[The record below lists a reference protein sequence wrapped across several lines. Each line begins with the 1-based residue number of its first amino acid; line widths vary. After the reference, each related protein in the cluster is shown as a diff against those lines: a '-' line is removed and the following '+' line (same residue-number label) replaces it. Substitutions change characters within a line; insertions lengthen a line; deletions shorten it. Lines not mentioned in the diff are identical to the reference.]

1 MESIRCVLFSFVSG
15 PIANFLPSLLLLF
28 SSLLLL
34 FFYFFQIFLQQPT
47 LATPAWSIVGPRRKL
62 NQNVPIVTVTCV
74 TAKPVCARLGKYI
87 AMLFHLKNGNTHEQ
101 NGKEKLLNAKLTVVL
116 LPRLLLLPLVMW
128 HCLVLLL
135 VAHANA
141 HIPVR
146 RH

>member
-1 MESIRCVLFSFVSG
+1 M
-15 PIANFLPSLLLLF
+15 
-28 SSLLLL
+28 
-34 FFYFFQIFLQQPT
+34 
-47 LATPAWSIVGPRRKL
+47 
-62 NQNVPIVTVTCV
+62 PIVTVTCV
-74 TAKPVCARLGKYI
+74 TAKPVCVLLGKYI
-87 AMLFHLKNGNTHEQ
+87 AMLFHRKNGNKHEQ

>member
-1 MESIRCVLFSFVSG
+1 MVQSLIFFS
-15 PIANFLPSLLLLF
+15 SLLLLF

-34 FFYFFQIFLQQPT
+34 FFYFFYFFQIFLQQPT

-101 NGKEKLLNAKLTVVL
+101 NGKEKLLNAKPTVVL
-116 LPRLLLLPLVMW
+116 CLLLPLVMW